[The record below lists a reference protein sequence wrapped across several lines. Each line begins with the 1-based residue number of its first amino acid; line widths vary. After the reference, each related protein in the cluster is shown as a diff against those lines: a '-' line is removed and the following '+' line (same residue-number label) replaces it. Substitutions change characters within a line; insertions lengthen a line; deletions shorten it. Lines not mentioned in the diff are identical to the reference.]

1 MEAPKYAP
9 GHAPSQVQHHAW
21 RTAENSAGY
30 LLPHLT
36 RAVAQRPEL
45 KFLDVGCGPGTISA
59 SLAKYLAP
67 QGRLVATDIDDGI
80 LRRAAEH
87 AGSEGVA
94 EKMEFQ
100 KADVYRLPFGDEEFD
115 VVHAHQVLCHLDKPA
130 EAVRE
135 MLRVTK
141 GGGIVALRE
150 SDMRMWC
157 FWPEIEGLK
166 KFHELMVDVLV
177 ANGGQD
183 KGGRKLVGWVL
194 EAGVKR
200 GAVEAGFGTWCYSKP
215 EDRKAWGEYFGRSNS
230 RVWIMLMIYQAR
242 R

>member
-1 MEAPKYAP
+1 MEPPKYAP

-21 RTAENSAGY
+21 RTAENSAAY

-36 RAVAQRPEL
+36 QAVAQSPDL
-45 KFLDVGCGPGTISA
+45 KVLDVGCGPGTISA

-67 QGRLVATDIDDGI
+67 QGRLVATDIDDDI

-87 AGSEGVA
+87 AEREGVA
-94 EKMEFQ
+94 EKMAFQ
-100 KADVYRLPFGDEEFD
+100 QADVYNLPFGDGEFD
-115 VVHAHQVLCHLDKPA
+115 VVHAHQVLCHLENPVG
-130 EAVRE
+130 AVRE

-141 GGGIVALRE
+141 RGGIVALRE

-157 FWPEIEGLK
+157 FWPEIEGLL
-166 KFHELMVDVLV
+166 KFHEMMVDVLI

-194 EAGVKR
+194 DAGVGR
-200 GAVEAGFGTWCYSKP
+200 GDVDAGFGTWCYSKL
-215 EDRKAWGEYFGRSNS
+215 EDRKAWGEYFGVTS
-230 RVWIMLMIYQAR
+230 RGCWQC
-242 R
+242 